1 MIYELNTNKHALLSN
16 IELRTMS
23 EESNSDAGLR
33 IIESEV
39 ELEER
44 RKLGGGNLIEKIN
57 AVTLTDIMWNE
68 NDILEN
74 KVLIPRED
82 SQSPNNWKS
91 PMGSFLSLSSE
102 QSSEGEGN
110 DPIVP
115 MTSRVKILKFE
126 DTLSEEN
133 HRQFKIIYESLLLEG
148 KAGNLTKSTLE
159 VVLAQKPPTW
169 LQVIHERL
177 KHLIISSETFWN
189 RRKMEYGVRI
199 KTKLDEK
206 NRLLGNKGQK
216 GFQVRN
222 SSYSWPKDKST
233 KNSIIGIIDDQFC

>member
-1 MIYELNTNKHALLSN
+1 MTYELSTNKHAFLSN
-16 IELRTMS
+16 IELRTMN

-44 RKLGGGNLIEKIN
+44 RILGEGNLIEEIN
-57 AVTLTDIMWNE
+57 AVMLTDVTLNE

-74 KVLIPRED
+74 GVLIPRED
-82 SQSPNNWKS
+82 SQSPNNLKS
-91 PMGSFLSLSSE
+91 LMGSFLSLNSE

-115 MTSRVKILKFE
+115 TTSRVKILKFE
-126 DTLSEEN
+126 DTLYEEN
-133 HRQFKIIYESLLLEG
+133 HRQFEIIYESLLLES

-159 VVLAQKPPTW
+159 GVLAWKPPTW

-177 KHLIISSETFWN
+177 KHLIISSKTFQKKEKWN
-189 RRKMEYGVRI
+189 MG
-199 KTKLDEK
+199 L
-206 NRLLGNKGQK
+206 Q
-216 GFQVRN
+216 
-222 SSYSWPKDKST
+222 
-233 KNSIIGIIDDQFC
+233 